1 MLQPTVPK
9 IMKALINV
17 ENRILGKIEDHVTV
31 KKTWHN
37 LAVEHLLSNTIESR
51 SRFIQRLEFR
61 SRFDL
66 HTECKACHEGHHYS
80 CLGQDRTNIDKSIVN
95 ISCIC
100 KRCKEQTA
108 AAGVVLESQ

>member
-1 MLQPTVPK
+1 MLHPTVPR
-9 IMKALINV
+9 IMNALINV
-17 ENRILGKIEDHVTV
+17 ENEIEDHVTV

-37 LAVEHLLSNTIESR
+37 LAVERLLSNTIESR

-95 ISCIC
+95 ISYTC
-100 KRCKEQTA
+100 KRCKEQAA

>member
-1 MLQPTVPK
+1 MLHPTVPM
-9 IMKALINV
+9 IMNALINA
-17 ENRILGKIEDHVTV
+17 ENEIEDHATV

-66 HTECKACHEGHHYS
+66 HTECKACREGHHHGCS
-80 CLGQDRTNIDKSIVN
+80 R
-95 ISCIC
+95 
-100 KRCKEQTA
+100 
-108 AAGVVLESQ
+108 

>member
-1 MLQPTVPK
+1 MT
-9 IMKALINV
+9 ASINV
-17 ENRILGKIEDHVTV
+17 ENRILEKIEDHATV

-66 HTECKACHEGHHYS
+66 HTGCKAWCEGHHYS
-80 CLGQDRTNIDKSIVN
+80 CSSKDRTNIDNSVVN
-95 ISCIC
+95 ICCTCKSCI
-100 KRCKEQTA
+100 EQA
-108 AAGVVLESQ
+108 AAVSVVVLKSQ

>member
-1 MLQPTVPK
+1 MLHPTVPG
-9 IMKALINV
+9 IMNELITV
-17 ENRILGKIEDHVTV
+17 ENRILEKIEDHATV
-31 KKTWHN
+31 KKIWHN

-66 HTECKACHEGHHYS
+66 HTECKACLEGHRYS

-95 ISCIC
+95 I
-100 KRCKEQTA
+100 A
-108 AAGVVLESQ
+108 VLVKDAKNRLLQLGWC